1 MLSWLPYSLRPPISC
16 VPLLLSTNWAIQW
29 NTNQN
34 IASWV
39 TDLGPV
45 TVRSLTLNAHASL
58 KMSSKENVIVLLA
71 LSFWDKHMVSSWNQ
85 AGITRKAVG
94 DSCRLLRLANGWQDL
109 CVSGGGHRAHAPQDP
124 APWAGLQKLL
134 DNIAA
139 WVGSAWVCFVIGFWN
154 IFLKLIFP
162 KPFRVNCIHVIY
174 YLWHT
179 KEQFF

>member
-58 KMSSKENVIVLLA
+58 KMSSKETLLFCWLYLFETSIWYHHGIKQVSPGRGWGIPAACSGLLMGGRTFAWVAAATERTPHRTLLHGQGSRNFLTTLLPEWAVPECVLL
-71 LSFWDKHMVSSWNQ
+71 
-85 AGITRKAVG
+85 
-94 DSCRLLRLANGWQDL
+94 
-109 CVSGGGHRAHAPQDP
+109 
-124 APWAGLQKLL
+124 L
-134 DNIAA
+134 D
-139 WVGSAWVCFVIGFWN
+139 FE
-154 IFLKLIFP
+154 IFF
-162 KPFRVNCIHVIY
+162 
-174 YLWHT
+174 
-179 KEQFF
+179 